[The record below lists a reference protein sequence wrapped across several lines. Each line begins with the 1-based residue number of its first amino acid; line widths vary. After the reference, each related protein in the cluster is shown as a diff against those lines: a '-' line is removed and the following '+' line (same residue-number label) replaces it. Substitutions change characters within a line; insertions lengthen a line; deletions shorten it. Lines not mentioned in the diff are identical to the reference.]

1 MKKRNIL
8 LGIAYAAFAVVG
20 LIYTLSWTYVSTT
33 GLNPS
38 FWPSI
43 MFGLLLVSAIAIII
57 FSAIGPDEEVS
68 EDSKFKWKK
77 SLPTIIWVGLYTF
90 AFQQF
95 GFLYP
100 TMVFLLGEMFLFG
113 EKRLKVLLPISILL
127 PIVLYFLFTKVFG
140 IYLP

>member
-1 MKKRNIL
+1 MKKRNVF
-8 LGIAYAAFAVVG
+8 LGIAYAAFAIIG
-20 LIYTLSWTYVSTT
+20 LVYTLSWNHVSTT
-33 GLNPS
+33 GLNPN

-43 MFGLLLVSAIAIII
+43 MFGLLLASAVAIII
-57 FSAIGPDEEVS
+57 FSAIGPDTPVS
-68 EDSKFKWKK
+68 KGDTFKWIK

-90 AFQQF
+90 GFQRF

-113 EKRLKVLLPISILL
+113 EKRWKVLLPISILL
-127 PIVLYFLFTKVFG
+127 PLLLYYLFTKVFG

>member
-20 LIYTLSWTYVSTT
+20 IVYTLSWPYVSTT

-38 FWPSI
+38 FWPTI
-43 MFGLLLVSAIAIII
+43 MFGLLLVCAIAIII
-57 FSAIGPDEEVS
+57 ITALGPDEEVK
-68 EDSKFKWKK
+68 DSDKFNLKK
-77 SLPTIIWVGLYTF
+77 SVPTIIWVGLYIY
-90 AFQQF
+90 AFQKF
-95 GFLYP
+95 GFMYP

-113 EKRLKVLLPISILL
+113 EKRLKFLLPISVLMPVIL
-127 PIVLYFLFTKVFG
+127 YYLFTKAFG